1 MSGPDPNEAIREAAR
16 AVLREMVPE
25 IVRELSADSQTR
37 APDSKQTNGNGHT
50 NGHTNGHGQEQE
62 NGHGRAPH
70 PDTGDETLVPQ
81 VPAPPV
87 AAVLRPSTWDRPAAP
102 GEVIGAPANGAPAN
116 GAPAAATGE
125 KPAPPVQS
133 PAPPTPPGEPQLKLS
148 GDDARVETVTIDT
161 DEDLERFIRELIT
174 RLENPRDRLAIRKGQ
189 LRFSLGR
196 SETVG
201 EPKKLASVRV
211 KKGAVTERVIR
222 QAASAGTR
230 LVLEPGAVLTPLARD
245 EAKALGVQIERE
257 RRC

>member
-1 MSGPDPNEAIREAAR
+1 MSSPDPNQAIREATR

-25 IVRELSADSQTR
+25 LVRELSDG
-37 APDSKQTNGNGHT
+37 DGNGNGNGNGNGHAQPA
-50 NGHTNGHGQEQE
+50 H
-62 NGHGRAPH
+62 
-70 PDTGDETLVPQ
+70 TGDEIVVPQ

-102 GEVIGAPANGAPAN
+102 GEVIGAPA
-116 GAPAAATGE
+116 
-125 KPAPPVQS
+125 
-133 PAPPTPPGEPQLKLS
+133 GEPQLKIS
-148 GDDARVETVTIDT
+148 GDDARVETVKIDT

-189 LRFSLGR
+189 LRFVLGR

-201 EPKKLASVRV
+201 QPKQPASVRV

>member
-1 MSGPDPNEAIREAAR
+1 MSSPDPNEAIREAAR

-25 IVRELSADSQTR
+25 IVRELSADS
-37 APDSKQTNGNGHT
+37 NGNGHSP
-50 NGHTNGHGQEQE
+50 
-62 NGHGRAPH
+62 RAH
-70 PDTGDETLVPQ
+70 TGDEMVVPQ

-102 GEVIGAPANGAPAN
+102 GEVIGAPASAAVEQPAPRVQSA
-116 GAPAAATGE
+116 APPVQA
-125 KPAPPVQS
+125 PAPPVH
-133 PAPPTPPGEPQLKLS
+133 AGKRAGEPQVKIS
-148 GDDARVETVTIDT
+148 GDDARVETVKIDT
-161 DEDLERFIRELIT
+161 DEDLERFIRELMT
-174 RLENPRDRLAIRKGQ
+174 RLENPRERLAIRKGE
-189 LRFSLGR
+189 LRFVLGR

-201 EPKKLASVRV
+201 QPQGAPPVRV

-230 LVLEPGAVLTPLARD
+230 LVLAPGAVLTPLARD

>member
-1 MSGPDPNEAIREAAR
+1 MSSPDPNEAIREAAR

-25 IVRELSADSQTR
+25 IVRELTADSQTQ
-37 APDSKQTNGNGHT
+37 APESKQANGNGHR
-50 NGHTNGHGQEQE
+50 NAHTNGHSK
-62 NGHGRAPH
+62 HAH
-70 PDTGDETLVPQ
+70 PGDETVVPQ

-102 GEVIGAPANGAPAN
+102 GEVIGAPAGGAPAS
-116 GAPAAATGE
+116 AAVE
-125 KPAPPVQS
+125 QPAPPVQS
-133 PAPPTPPGEPQLKLS
+133 PAPPVRAGEPQVKIS
-148 GDDARVETVTIDT
+148 GDDARVETVKIDT

-174 RLENPRDRLAIRKGQ
+174 RLENPRERLAIRKGQ
-189 LRFSLGR
+189 LRFVLGR

-201 EPKKLASVRV
+201 QSPGAPPVRV

-222 QAASAGTR
+222 EAASAGTR
-230 LVLEPGAVLTPLARD
+230 LVLAPGAVLTPLARD